1 MAVQEMCVVPSYV
14 EVVSMASSD
23 SGKIM
28 IAYQMGEEGIEVC
41 YAEDFIERMQAC
53 RYVDALTSIIRDVLG
68 EDDDDGKD

>member
-28 IAYQMGEEGIEVC
+28 VAYQVGGEPIEFC
-41 YAEDFIERMQAC
+41 YADEFIERMQTHS
-53 RYVDALTSIIRDVLG
+53 YVNALVVILKDVFG
-68 EDDDDGKD
+68 DDDGKD

>member
-23 SGKIM
+23 SGRIM
-28 IAYQMGEEGIEVC
+28 IAYQMGEENVEIC

-53 RYVDALTSIIRDVLG
+53 RYVDALTSIIKDVLG